1 VTGIRLTIPVPPTTN
16 HYYAVVRGRKIVSK
30 AGREWTAQAVRS
42 IREQHTGPAFTGDV
56 RIEATWYRERRSGDL
71 SNRIK
76 PTEDALQK
84 AGVLENDSQIAEL
97 EWKRRE
103 DKANPRLV
111 LVIRNLETAKAGECE
126 K

>member
-1 VTGIRLTIPVPPTTN
+1 MNTDPFTLWLFITVPPTTN
-16 HYYAVVRGRKIVSK
+16 HYYAGVRGRKIISK

-42 IREQHTGPAFTGDV
+42 IRQQHTGPAFTGDV

-71 SNRIK
+71 SNRSK

-97 EWKRRE
+97 EWKRKE
-103 DKANPRLV
+103 DKANPRCEIV
-111 LVIRNLETAKAGECE
+111 VTQLEQEPK
-126 K
+126 